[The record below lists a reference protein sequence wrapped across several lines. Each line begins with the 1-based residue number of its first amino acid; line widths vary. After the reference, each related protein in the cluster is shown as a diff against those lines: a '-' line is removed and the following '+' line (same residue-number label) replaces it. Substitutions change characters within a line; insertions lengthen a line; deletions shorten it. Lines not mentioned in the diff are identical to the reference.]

1 MSIEIITKDSSN
13 YFQQF
18 PSIEIDNHTWFVAND
33 VINILELKED
43 SVKILE
49 ALDDEERFSKRLF
62 RNGQRQFVDLIS
74 ESGLYALIFRS
85 NTKNAKKFRKW
96 VTNQVLPLIRVRGYY
111 SVKRFEIPNFVL
123 RFNDNWDRIEP
134 GYFSVL
140 SELFIR
146 LYGRFEQEG
155 YILPSKA
162 LDGKEIRPDISVS
175 IYFEKYLEEKFP
187 QYNRE
192 YKMYSHRF
200 PNGREVEV
208 KQYSNHLLPIFIEF
222 IDKYWLPEHAY
233 EYFEKRDTTA
243 LKYLPKLLKS

>member
-1 MSIEIITKDSSN
+1 MNTEIVKKEKPN

-18 PSIEIDNHTWFVAND
+18 ASVEIDNRTWFEVDD
-33 VINILELKED
+33 VFDILELEGD
-43 SVKILE
+43 PIKILDT
-49 ALDDEERFSKRLF
+49 LDDEERFSKRLH
-62 RNGQRQFVDLIS
+62 RNGQRQFVNLIS

-111 SVKRFEIPNFVL
+111 TTKRLEIPNFVI
-123 RFNDNWDRIEP
+123 RFNDNWDRIES
-134 GYFSVL
+134 GYFSAL

-146 LYGRFEQEG
+146 LYGRFEKEG
-155 YILPSKA
+155 YILPSEA
-162 LDGKEIRPDISVS
+162 LNGKEMRPDISVS
-175 IYFEKYLEEKFP
+175 LHFDKYLEEKFP

-192 YKMYSHRF
+192 FKTYFHML
-200 PNGREVEV
+200 PNGKEVEV
-208 KQYSNHLLPIFIEF
+208 KQYSNHLLPIFVEY

-233 EYFEKRDTTA
+233 QYFEKRDKTA